1 VLSTV
6 RAARALP
13 PVAKLLLVN
22 QFGVYVGF
30 YLLIPYLA
38 VHLREDLGLTAA
50 TVGAVIGVRSLCQQG
65 MTVFGGS
72 AADRLGCRPLILAGC
87 ALRAVGFASFA
98 VFNSVAGLFVAS
110 MLTGLAGAVFSPAA
124 RAYLAHEA
132 AERRLLA
139 FSLLNVAGEAGTF
152 LGPLLGSLLLMV
164 DFRVVAVA
172 AGAVFAVLTVAQL
185 FALPPRAPEP
195 ARQPVWSD
203 WREVVTNRRYVRYTV
218 AASGIFVLYNQLYLT
233 LPLEAGRV
241 TGVSSTSAVLF
252 TASTVITLGF
262 QVRIT
267 EWCQRRFATGTSLV
281 IGLAVCAAAFLV
293 PLVCARAQPTVAARP
308 HTDGLLTA
316 LAQWPHL
323 VPTLL
328 ATMVLTVGVAI
339 AQPFSQHLVPAFGRA
354 GLTGTYLG
362 AFATVSGAAAMVVNT
377 AVGYASDIAGPW
389 LSWLLLAGYGA
400 GCAVLLLAMYRR
412 NALPAL
418 SERDTSHAL

>member
-1 VLSTV
+1 VSTL
-6 RAARALP
+6 RAARSLP
-13 PVAKLLLVN
+13 PVAQLLLLN

-38 VHLREDLGLTAA
+38 VHLRDDLHLAAA

-72 AADRLGCRPLILAGC
+72 AADRLGCRPLILTGC

-98 VFNSVAGLFVAS
+98 VFDSVAGLFVAS

-132 AERRLLA
+132 GEQRLLA

-152 LGPLLGSLLLMV
+152 LGPLLGSLLLIL
-164 DFRVVAVA
+164 DFRVVAIA
-172 AGAVFAVLTVAQL
+172 AGAVFAALTVAQV

-203 WREVVTNRRYVRYTV
+203 WREVVTNRRYVLYTV

-233 LPLEAGRV
+233 LPIEASRV
-241 TGVSSTSAVLF
+241 TGVGSTSALLF

-267 EWCQRRFATGTSLV
+267 EWFRRRFFTGVSMA
-281 IGLAVCAAAFLV
+281 IGLAVCAVAFLI
-293 PLVCARAQPTVAARP
+293 PEAAAPFQPTVTAKP
-308 HTDGLLTA
+308 PTDGLLTA
-316 LAQWPHL
+316 LSLWPYL
-323 VPTLL
+323 IPALL
-328 ATMVLTVGVAI
+328 ATITLTVGVAI
-339 AQPFSQHLVPAFGRA
+339 AQPFSQDLVPAFGRS

-362 AFATVSGAAAMVVNT
+362 AFATASGAAAMLVNT
-377 AVGYASDIAGPW
+377 AVGYAADTAGPW
-389 LSWLLLAGYGA
+389 LSWVLLTGYGSL
-400 GCAVLLLAMYRR
+400 CALLLLAMHRR
-412 NALPAL
+412 RALPTI
-418 SERDTSHAL
+418 SEKDSSHAL